1 MIVIKARMGRSS
13 DNAKYPWRIGPL
25 PMHYITAFVSTL
37 LFSALCNASVCDTG
51 KRQSPI
57 DIRAS
62 EIKALP
68 VLQFHYQ
75 PGPLTITND
84 GHTARVRL
92 SGRGNVQIGP
102 TTYALQQF
110 HFHTPG
116 GDRISGEEFPMAAHV
131 LHKSPSGQLLAM
143 VVLFRT
149 GRANPL
155 IDKVLAYTPTAAGGN
170 HHVPSLSASAAE
182 LLPSSSGYFRYSGSL
197 TSEPCT
203 EGVDWVVLKQPVELS
218 AEQLARYRRRFTDNA
233 RTPQPLNGRVIAES
247 Q

>member
-1 MIVIKARMGRSS
+1 
-13 DNAKYPWRIGPL
+13 
-25 PMHYITAFVSTL
+25 MHYITAFFLAL
-37 LFSALCNASVCDTG
+37 LFSAVCSASVCDTG

-68 VLQFHYQ
+68 ALQFHYQ
-75 PGPLTITND
+75 PGPLTISND

-92 SGRGNVQIGP
+92 SGRGNVQIGS

-131 LHKSPSGQLLAM
+131 LHKSPAGQLLAV

-149 GRANPL
+149 GGGNPL
-155 IDKVLAYTPTAAGGN
+155 MEKVLTHTPTAADGD
-170 HHVPSLSASAAE
+170 HKVPYLTVNAAE
-182 LLPSSSGYFRYSGSL
+182 LLPSSSGYFRYVGSL

-203 EGVDWVVLKQPVELS
+203 EGVDWVILKQPVELS
-218 AEQLARYRRRFTDNA
+218 VEQLARYRSHFADNA
-233 RTPQPLNGRVIAES
+233 RTTQPLNGRVVTQS
-247 Q
+247 K